1 MIIDLRSD
9 TVTQPC
15 EKMRQAMS
23 MAKVGD
29 DVYEDDP
36 TVNLLQEKAA
46 TLSGKE
52 AALFMPTG
60 TQSNLVAILAHCQRG
75 DSFIV
80 GEHAHIYQYEAGGS
94 AVLGGTL
101 PKPIIENEDGTLPL
115 EKVLASIKPKDIH
128 FAPTTLLCLENTFNG
143 KVIDLGYQ
151 ETVCQTVRKKHGLKV
166 HLDGARLFNA
176 SIATNTE
183 LKKLTAPYDSVSL
196 CLSKGLGA
204 PVGSVLCGNTDFISR
219 AKAWRKMLGGGMRQ
233 SGVLAA
239 AGLFCLEHNIN
250 RLKED
255 HDRASTLAEC
265 LINLGWQV
273 KDNQAQTNMIFIN
286 DSEQTLIKLNETM
299 KSNKILLSYGGAGNS
314 LRIVLHKDIT
324 DEGLNTVINAFNT
337 YQRN

>member
-15 EKMRQAMS
+15 DKMRHAMS
-23 MAKVGD
+23 IAKVGD

-36 TVNLLQEKAA
+36 TVTLLQEKVAA
-46 TLSGKE
+46 LSGKE

-101 PKPIIENEDGTLPL
+101 PKPIVHDEAGTLPL
-115 EKVLASIKPKDIH
+115 DKILSAIKPKDIH
-128 FAPTTLLCLENTFNG
+128 FAPTTLVCLENTFNG
-143 KVIDLGYQ
+143 KVIDLEYQ
-151 ETVCQTVRKKHGLKV
+151 KTVSQTVKAKYGLKV

-176 SIATNTE
+176 SVATKTP
-183 LKKLTAPYDSVSL
+183 LKELTAPYDSVSL

-204 PVGSVLCGNTDFISR
+204 PVGSVLCGDFAFIER

-233 SGVLAA
+233 SGLLAA
-239 AGLFCLEHNIN
+239 AGLFCLEHNID

-255 HDRASTLAEC
+255 HDRASTLAKH
-265 LINLGWQV
+265 LITLGWQV
-273 KDNQAQTNMIFIN
+273 KDNQAQTNMLFIH
-286 DSEQTLIKLNETM
+286 EKEEVLIKLHENM
-299 KSNKILLSYGGAGNS
+299 KSKGILLSYGGAGTS

-324 DEGLNTVINAFNT
+324 DEHLATVMETFQN
-337 YQRN
+337 YQRS